1 MSEVFFRSIVVAW
14 TGNVV
19 VALVYELCLRLNV
32 SVVTS
37 LSQTMEPEKTEQ
49 CM

>member
-14 TGNVV
+14 TGNV